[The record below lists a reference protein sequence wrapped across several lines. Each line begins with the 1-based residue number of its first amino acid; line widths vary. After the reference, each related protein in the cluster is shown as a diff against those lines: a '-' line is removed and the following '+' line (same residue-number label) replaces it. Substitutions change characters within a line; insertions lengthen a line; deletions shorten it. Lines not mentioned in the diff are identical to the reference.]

1 MCSVGSNPVAKEQMP
16 SKLRGSR
23 NKKRSTRG
31 RRLHPYERIALA
43 KNCKHTRFRY
53 RNRSKEAV
61 CLDCGSVQYV
71 KLGPGHTPEA
81 TSPWHLEDLP
91 DPEK

>member
-1 MCSVGSNPVAKEQMP
+1 MP

-23 NKKRSTRG
+23 NKKRSTKG
-31 RRLHPYERIALA
+31 RRLTLAEKIARA
-43 KNCKHTRFRY
+43 RACKHTRFRY

-61 CLDCGSVQYV
+61 CLDCGSVQTV
-71 KLGPGHTPEA
+71 KFGMGGTPEA
-81 TSPWHLEDLP
+81 TSPWQMENPP